1 MQTTN
6 THPENLTYGI
16 QLWQLNCLYWD
27 GHNYRFSRHHRAV
40 DPAVRGRIAVS
51 VNQALKRR
59 FAGPDDLC
67 NALKGPAKGTVPPM
81 PSSVSDLRGLLPR
94 GAAVS
99 TFVVSESRTGAS
111 CRLLVFAV
119 VQGEIIPLTHAAAGA
134 VELEIYSD
142 QVIVNASRA
151 NAGAEL
157 VARLARVL
165 HGDPGALHHHS
176 IGEVRA

>member
-1 MQTTN
+1 MQTQYSS
-6 THPENLTYGI
+6 EQVTYGI
-16 QLWQLNCLYWD
+16 QLWKLGCLYFD
-27 GHNYRFSRHHRAV
+27 GRNYRFSRSHKVVEA
-40 DPAVRGRIAVS
+40 AQRGRIAVT

-59 FAGPDDLC
+59 FADTAELAIVAYEVGEP
-67 NALKGPAKGTVPPM
+67 TTM
-81 PSSVSDLRGLLPR
+81 PSIPSDLRGLLPR
-94 GAAVS
+94 GATVS

-111 CRLLVFAV
+111 CRLLVFVV

-151 NAGAEL
+151 KAGAEL

-176 IGEVRA
+176 IGEVR

>member
-1 MQTTN
+1 MQTAN

-27 GHNYRFSRHHRAV
+27 GHNYRFSRHHRSV
-40 DPAVRGRIAVS
+40 DPAVRGRIAVP

-81 PSSVSDLRGLLPR
+81 PSSVSDLRVLLPR
-94 GAAVS
+94 GATVF
-99 TFVVSESRTGAS
+99 TFVVSETRTGMA

-119 VQGEIIPLTHAAAGA
+119 VHGEIILVTRAVAAAL
-134 VELEIYSD
+134 ELEMHHAQI
-142 QVIVNASRA
+142 IFLGSREA
-151 NAGAEL
+151 AGVALVAEL
-157 VARLARVL
+157 GRAL
-165 HGDPGALHHHS
+165 HGDSRALRHQA
-176 IGEVRA
+176 IGEGA